1 MSSSKYSANHP
12 ATQGNIEGN
21 IEVNRL
27 PGPVGASVTGI
38 DLTNALSP
46 SDRNDILQAFLEHG
60 VLWFPNQKL
69 SPVQQAAFAENFGA
83 LETYPFITPVPEHE
97 NVIPIIKEPETK
109 MNFGGGWHTDT
120 SYEPK
125 PPSVTMLQAIEIPD
139 HGGDTLF
146 ADMTLAY
153 ESLSD
158 GMQSMLAG
166 LTGVFTAEMV
176 HGAGGAYSKKEGAD
190 HPMDYGDKKGVA
202 ARRVEHPII
211 RTHPETGRKS
221 IYAGLAH
228 CSHIKGMTKDESK
241 MILEWISA
249 YGTRPQFVTRLTWQ
263 ENSLAMWDNRR
274 LFHYALNDYPGKR
287 RHMHRVSLQGDTPR

>member
-1 MSSSKYSANHP
+1 MSESILPDTDSIKVS
-12 ATQGNIEGN
+12 
-21 IEVNRL
+21 RL
-27 PGPVGASVTGI
+27 PGPVGASVTDV
-38 DLTNALSP
+38 DLERPLLSNTR
-46 SDRNDILQAFLEHG
+46 DQILQAFLEHG
-60 VLWFPNQKL
+60 VLWFPQQKL
-69 SPVQQAAFAENFGA
+69 SPRQQAEFAENFGA
-83 LETYPFITPVPEHE
+83 LETYPFITPVPEHD

-120 SYEPK
+120 SYMAT

-158 GMQSMLAG
+158 GMQNL
-166 LTGVFTAEMV
+166 LVDLQGVFTAEMV
-176 HGAGGAYSKKEGAD
+176 HGSGGAYSKEEGAD

-202 ARRVEHPII
+202 KRRVEHPII

-228 CSHIKGMTKDESK
+228 CSHIKGMNKDESK
-241 MILEWISA
+241 MILEWIYH
-249 YGTRPQFVTRLTWQ
+249 YGTRPEFVTRLTWQ
-263 ENSLAMWDNRR
+263 RDSLAMWDNRR